1 MTSVSAI
8 PTTVPTPDEVDDAV
22 ARLSAGTK
30 TWAAVPLAERAQLLE
45 RIALRV
51 DEVADEWVAAAA
63 RAKGLAPDSP
73 LVGEEWASGPWALI
87 TSLHALAT
95 TLETLG
101 DGRLPFK
108 DGAVSERPDGQVVV
122 DVYPAN
128 LFETLLLHGYS
139 AEVWQQ
145 PGVHRDRLRDAIG
158 WLYREGPEPRGVCA
172 VMGAGNIAA
181 ITPLDIVY
189 ELFAEGYTVAA
200 KLSPVNDYLGPFLQ
214 HAFGELVE
222 GGWVEFLYGGA
233 DVGEHLVTHED
244 VAAVHVT
251 GSTATYN
258 AIVFGSGPDGAA
270 RRAAG
275 TPRLDKPVTAELGGI
290 SPTIVVPGPWTDADL
305 RYQAEHVATQKLHN
319 AGHNC
324 IATQVL
330 ALPADWEHAERFAQL
345 VVQAVEDAPA
355 RDPYYPGAQER
366 HDAALATDPG
376 HVQLTGAT
384 PPRTVLPDIA
394 PDAAAPCFAEEAFGG
409 YLAITRIPGDTTT
422 YLRAATD
429 FANERLAGTLG
440 ANLLVDPK
448 TARTH
453 AAELDA
459 AIARLRYGAIG
470 VNAWV
475 GVGFLLGRATWGA
488 FPGATPQDIQSGVGV
503 VHNAC
508 LFDRPQKT
516 VVRAPFRAFPAGLAH
531 GGLHLSPKP
540 PWFVTNRTA
549 ATTGRR
555 LTRLAAN
562 PSPLKLPGVFVSAL
576 RG

>member
-1 MTSVSAI
+1 MTSASAI
-8 PTTVPTPDEVDDAV
+8 PSTVPTPAEVDDVV
-22 ARLSAGTK
+22 ARLRAGADS
-30 TWAAVPLAERAQLLE
+30 WAAVPPGERARLLE
-45 RIALRV
+45 RVALRV
-51 DEVADEWVAAAA
+51 DEIAGEWVAAAA
-63 RAKGLAPDSP
+63 TAKGLSPDSP

-87 TSLHALAT
+87 TGVRGLAKTLDALAA
-95 TLETLG
+95 
-101 DGRLPFK
+101 GRLPFK
-108 DGAVSERPDGQVVV
+108 DGAVRERPDGQIVVG
-122 DVYPAN
+122 VYPADIA
-128 LFETLLLHGYS
+128 ETLLLNGYT
-139 AEVWQQ
+139 AEVWQD
-145 PGVHRDRLRDAIG
+145 PSLRRDDLRAAVG
-158 WLYREGPEPRGVCA
+158 RLYREGPRSHGVCA

-200 KLSPVNDYLGPFLQ
+200 KLSPVNDYLGPFLE

-222 GGWVEFLYGGA
+222 RGWVGFLYGGA
-233 DVGEHLVTHED
+233 DVGERLVTHDD

-251 GSTATYN
+251 GSAATYD
-258 AIVFGSGPDGAA
+258 AIVFGSGPDGDV
-270 RRAAG
+270 RRVAG

-290 SPTIVVPGPWTDADL
+290 SPTIVVPGPWTEADL

-330 ALPADWEHAERFAQL
+330 VLPADWEHADRFAEF
-345 VVQAVEDAPA
+345 VVQAVERAPA
-355 RDPYYPGAQER
+355 RDPYYPGSQER
-366 HDAALATDPG
+366 HDAALATDAE
-376 HVQLTGAT
+376 HVLLSGAT
-384 PPRTVLPDIA
+384 PPRTVLPDV
-394 PDAAAPCFAEEAFGG
+394 AADTTAPCFTDEAFGG
-409 YLAITRIPGDTTT
+409 YLAITRLPGDTAV

-448 TARTH
+448 TAKAH

-459 AIARLRYGAIG
+459 AVAALRYGCIG

-475 GVGFLLGRATWGA
+475 GVGFLLARATWGA
-488 FPGATPQDIQSGVGV
+488 FPGGTPKDIQSGVGV

-516 VVRAPFRAFPAGLAH
+516 VIRAPFRPFPAGLAH

-555 LTRLAAN
+555 LTHFAAK
-562 PSPLKLPGVFVSAL
+562 PSPLKLPGIFASAL